1 VECANSGF
9 AAIERRAWGGN
20 VLLAAISILDHIRLL
35 GYGDLADEMDALGV
49 PRTEWE
55 QVRIDGAPIDDCGL
69 IRDWR

>member
-1 VECANSGF
+1 
-9 AAIERRAWGGN
+9 
-20 VLLAAISILDHIRLL
+20 
-35 GYGDLADEMDALGV
+35 MDALGV